1 MEDIEALHHA
11 GRWFVAKRSSAAEGG
26 SGAAREGG
34 IMLYVP
40 FFFELCGN

>member
-1 MEDIEALHHA
+1 MEDIEALDNA
-11 GRWFVAKRSSAAEGG
+11 GRWFIGRRSSAAEEGA
-26 SGAAREGG
+26 GAAREGG

>member
-1 MEDIEALHHA
+1 MDYIEAFDRA
-11 GRWFVAKRSSAAEGG
+11 GRWFVGRRQG
-26 SGAAREGG
+26 SGERGAGTAREGG